1 MAHVNSNSSIII
13 QNLTSQQFL
22 CFAFKLPNL
31 LCLFLFMSSVSDMCP
46 KPNYSTNR
54 LSTDSQVADLPEA
67 IPNLFQVLTA
77 ERDPHERWLTFTF
90 PVDFDISMFKP
101 QLEKEFKYRTRK
113 VNMRTVFVLELVVL
127 TFFCK
132 STVQFH

>member
-1 MAHVNSNSSIII
+1 
-13 QNLTSQQFL
+13 
-22 CFAFKLPNL
+22 
-31 LCLFLFMSSVSDMCP
+31 MSSVSDMCP

-113 VNMRTVFVLELVVL
+113 VNTVFVLELVIL
-127 TFFCK
+127 TFF
-132 STVQFH
+132 SNNDNDTSIIVVLTLIQANSHLGF